1 MRLRQPV
8 EGPYQLL
15 ALKNGFGSVFRCGN
29 GCLHVSVGRVAIAM
43 NVDEY
48 YELVDMINTS
58 AANFELH
65 RGGLQAGALPEQPAD

>member
-1 MRLRQPV
+1 MQ
-8 EGPYQLL
+8 GPYQLL
-15 ALKNGFGSVFRCGN
+15 ALKNGFGSVFRCDN

-43 NVDEY
+43 NVEEY

-65 RGGLQAGALPEQPAD
+65 RPPAAEAGDDLRPASG

>member
-1 MRLRQPV
+1 V
-8 EGPYQLL
+8 DGPYQLL

-29 GCLHVSVGRVAIAM
+29 GCLHLSVGRVAIAM

-58 AANFELH
+58 AANYELH
-65 RGGLQAGALPEQPAD
+65 RGQARSAQPDQPADQ

>member
-1 MRLRQPV
+1 MDS
-8 EGPYQLL
+8 PYQLL
-15 ALKNGFGSVFRCGN
+15 ALKNGFGSVFRCDN
-29 GCLHVSVGRVAIAM
+29 GCLHISVGRVAIAM

-65 RGGLQAGALPEQPAD
+65 RGRQASAPPGQPPD